1 MGIHCCS
8 GMDENFQKRE
18 ENDINI
24 LDFIKKY
31 PIGKGG
37 FGKVNKNFINIIYY
51 YNKIGL
57 ESTIQARS

>member
-1 MGIHCCS
+1 
-8 GMDENFQKRE
+8 MDENFLKRE

-37 FGKVNKNFINIIYY
+37 FGKVNKNFINVIYY

-57 ESTIQARS
+57 ESTIQVRS